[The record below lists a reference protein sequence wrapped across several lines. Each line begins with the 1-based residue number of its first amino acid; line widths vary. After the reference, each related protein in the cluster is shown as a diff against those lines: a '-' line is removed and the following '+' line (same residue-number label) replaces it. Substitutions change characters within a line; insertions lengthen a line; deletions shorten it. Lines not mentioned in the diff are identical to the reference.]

1 VSVVAI
7 SGGVGG
13 AKLALGLERILRAG
27 ELTVI
32 VNTGD
37 DFDHLGLRICP
48 DLDTML
54 YTLAGMADP
63 VQGWGRRCETWD
75 LMRALESLGEETWF
89 KLGDADTALHIART
103 RRLNEGST
111 LTEVIEYF
119 RTRFAIAGRILPMTD
134 GCVETR
140 ITTDAGDL
148 AFQDYFV
155 RRRCEPRA
163 LSIRFVGAGDASPTA
178 DVLAALASPALQA
191 IVLCPSNPYLSID
204 PLLAMP
210 RLRESLLKRAAP
222 LIAVSPLI
230 GGHAVK
236 GPTAKIMQELGVPLT
251 PGAIYE
257 HYRGLLDA
265 MVVDRADA
273 DSAAGLP
280 IPIFA
285 TSTLMTSLDD
295 RIRLAR
301 FVLDSARTL
310 SHR

>member
-1 VSVVAI
+1 LA
-7 SGGVGG
+7 G

-37 DFDHLGLRICP
+37 
-48 DLDTML
+48 
-54 YTLAGMADP
+54 
-63 VQGWGRRCETWD
+63 E
-75 LMRALESLGEETWF
+75 
-89 KLGDADTALHIART
+89 
-103 RRLNEGST
+103 
-111 LTEVIEYF
+111 
-119 RTRFAIAGRILPMTD
+119 
-134 GCVETR
+134 
-140 ITTDAGDL
+140 
-148 AFQDYFV
+148 
-155 RRRCEPRA
+155 RRCEPRA
-163 LSIRFVGAGDASPTA
+163 LSIRFVGSGDASPTA

-285 TSTLMTSLDD
+285 TATLMTSLDD